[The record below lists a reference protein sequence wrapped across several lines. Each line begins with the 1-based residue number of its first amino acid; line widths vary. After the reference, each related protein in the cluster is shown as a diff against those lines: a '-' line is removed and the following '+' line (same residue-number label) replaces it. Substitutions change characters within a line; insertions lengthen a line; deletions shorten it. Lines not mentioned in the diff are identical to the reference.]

1 MAKTGKDITIKVV
14 HTDSS
19 NNQMESYYAIPE
31 HDDRDEQ
38 NEQIKK
44 LFYRL
49 AGKLDVGVE

>member
-19 NNQMESYYAIPE
+19 NNQVESYHIIPE
-31 HDDRDEQ
+31 HDDKDEQ

>member
-19 NNQMESYYAIPE
+19 NNQVEAYYVIPE
-31 HDDRDEQ
+31 HDDKDEQ

-49 AGKLDVGVE
+49 AGKLNMGVE